1 MRAVLD
7 THILVYWVSE
17 PDRLTPAQSHVVKT
31 ITPENPAIVADITL
45 WEIAMLAST
54 GCLTFQL
61 PIQEWITRAV
71 SPPLVRVA
79 EITSNIAADVA
90 DLSDWEHR
98 DPADRL
104 IVATARVYG
113 ARLLTN
119 DERIRSSGLVE
130 VV

>member
-1 MRAVLD
+1 MRSVLD
-7 THILVYWVSE
+7 THILIYWVSQPE
-17 PDRLTPAQSHVVKT
+17 QLTPSQRHVMQT
-31 ITPENPAIVADITL
+31 IAPDNPAILADISL
-45 WEIAMLAST
+45 WEIAMLAADGRIT
-54 GCLTFQL
+54 LQL
-61 PIQEWITRAV
+61 PLREWITRAV
-71 SPPLVRVA
+71 APPLVRVA

-90 DLSDWEHR
+90 DLSDWDHR